1 MFVFLCR
8 QMLYLLLILFFFCIV
23 LQVSY
28 AVYVFIPEVYSSY
41 TAGAGNALPGS
52 NEQVSVIIC
61 ARNEARNLQQ
71 NLPFI
76 LAQRYSNA
84 AGKRMFEVIV
94 VDDASTDDTGA
105 VLAALCLKYD
115 HLRVVQV
122 KPQEQRSF
130 PGKKYAVSKGVA
142 AADNDWLLFTDADC
156 IPASD
161 RWIDQMSAVFRNSGG
176 RVKIAGSYGKY
187 STGPGM
193 LNAFIRW
200 ETMHSFLQAFTYA
213 RSGMPYMAVGRNLA
227 VNKEL
232 YAQVQDWDVWKAL
245 PTGDDDLLVAR
256 TATAENMRM
265 IHTPES
271 FTISEPKHSWGEW
284 WRQKQRHLS
293 AGKYYRQRI
302 KAYLGAYAL
311 THTLS
316 WLLFFV
322 LLCTGPLFWAVPLMV
337 FRCGVYWYTWARMC
351 RLLGEKNLMKWFPLF
366 DLGWMI
372 YNFAFAPYI
381 FWKNKQQWK

>member
-1 MFVFLCR
+1 
-8 QMLYLLLILFFFCIV
+8 
-23 LQVSY
+23 
-28 AVYVFIPEVYSSY
+28 
-41 TAGAGNALPGS
+41 
-52 NEQVSVIIC
+52 
-61 ARNEARNLQQ
+61 
-71 NLPFI
+71 
-76 LAQRYSNA
+76 
-84 AGKRMFEVIV
+84 MFEVIV
-94 VDDASTDDTGA
+94 VDDASDDDTGA
-105 VLAALCLKYD
+105 VLAALCLKHD

-122 KPQEQRSF
+122 KPGEQRHF

-156 IPASD
+156 IPATAQ
-161 RWIDQMSAVFRNSGG
+161 WIDQMAAVFRNSGG
-176 RVKIAGSYGKY
+176 AVKIAGSYGQY
-187 STGPGM
+187 SAGPGM

-227 VNKEL
+227 VHKAL
-232 YAQVQDWDVWKAL
+232 YAQVQDWDVWKTL

-256 TATAENMRM
+256 TATGANMRM
-265 IHTPES
+265 IVTPES
-271 FTISEPKHSWGEW
+271 FTISEPKHTWGEW

-293 AGKYYRQRI
+293 AGKYYRPRI

-311 THTLS
+311 THTLA

-322 LLCTGPLFWAVPLMV
+322 LLFTGPVFWAVPLMV

-351 RLLGEKNLMKWFPLF
+351 RLLGEKKLAKWFPLF
-366 DLGWMI
+366 DPGWMI